1 MLTLQQAEGLEGW
14 GVVLLLFKHLV
25 ESQNHCVCSL
35 RSLPGLARQCG
46 KRLPTIERILTRY
59 GLFVI
64 DRQRGIFYS
73 PYLLRSMKSSL
84 GQALRNIDDE
94 TAGHPSHDEST
105 PYATQKDTSRHP
117 KGHPSPSATP
127 QERPSETATETSP
140 KAQRK
145 HPETTAE
152 TPPKHPRNLPATVL
166 TSQLLRCNPLIISTR
181 APQKKKEKKKEKE
194 KKKKTEKKT
203 KKKNG
208 PRPAPAPPQM
218 LRHVQQPPRQAPMM
232 FRHTLMMPRP
242 KTRGT
247 RQAPSQP
254 PPQPQQQ
261 PRPKTKHGPPA
272 APRPPT
278 QPPRQPPKTPS
289 RPPKNGS
296 GNSYGRFTTT
306 TPSCKASNSS
316 ATCRC
321 TPTATCAAT
330 ASTGSISSA
339 RPRVS
344 NWPTST
350 TPSAISPPCSPGDAR
365 RATTSCAGSTG
376 SARKSSCRNPRDDER
391 RDCKALGTAPPA
403 RHMVPGQTTREPR
416 MHGRRNRKSPRKSR
430 MTLGGPAQLI
440 GRRGAA

>member
-1 MLTLQQAEGLEGW
+1 MSNFVKLNISLLNSPQMLTLQQAEGLEGW

-152 TPPKHPRNLPATVL
+152 TPPKSSRYGLSEP
-166 TSQLLRCNPLIISTR
+166 TSALQPIDNQHSCPTE
-181 APQKKKEKKKEKE
+181 KEREEEREREKE
-194 KKKKTEKKT
+194 KDGEKDEEKERPT
-203 KKKNG
+203 PRSGAAADASPCSTAASPGPDDVSAYPHDASPKDKRHPAGTIPTASTTAAAAAPKNKA
-208 PRPAPAPPQM
+208 RPA
-218 LRHVQQPPRQAPMM
+218 
-232 FRHTLMMPRP
+232 
-242 KTRGT
+242 
-247 RQAPSQP
+247 
-254 PPQPQQQ
+254 
-261 PRPKTKHGPPA
+261 
-272 APRPPT
+272 
-278 QPPRQPPKTPS
+278 
-289 RPPKNGS
+289 GS
-296 GNSYGRFTTT
+296 
-306 TPSCKASNSS
+306 A
-316 ATCRC
+316 
-321 TPTATCAAT
+321 PTASTTAAT
-330 ASTGSISSA
+330 ASEDTL
-339 RPRVS
+339 
-344 NWPTST
+344 
-350 TPSAISPPCSPGDAR
+350 SPAEKRQWELIRQIYYDHPFLQGLEQLSDLSVHTNRNLCRDSLYWFYFQCQAKGKQLADINDAKRYLTALLTRGRKTRDDFMRWLNRKREKEFLSQSPGR
-365 RATTSCAGSTG
+365 
-376 SARKSSCRNPRDDER
+376 
-391 RDCKALGTAPPA
+391 
-403 RHMVPGQTTREPR
+403 
-416 MHGRRNRKSPRKSR
+416 
-430 MTLGGPAQLI
+430 
-440 GRRGAA
+440 